1 VTSGSVKR
9 GIAIAGLCVSLS
21 STMSEAQS
29 PSPATAPPPAAPATP
44 AGPAA
49 QAQPARPPKPGINTP
64 GVKRDISTIKPISV
78 FPVPGNPD
86 WQVVTSDAVWVT
98 SGRKNLVGRLD
109 PKANTVVTLVET
121 ATRPCSGL
129 VEAFGSIWVPIC
141 GEQDKPDTKGLQR
154 IDPKTNKISATLT
167 VGPALSEGGITA
179 NEDSI
184 WMLSD
189 MKGILSRI
197 DPETNR
203 VVAEIQVPSGSSVV
217 VFGEDKAIWAVSTEN
232 SLVVR
237 VDPKTNLIT
246 DRVKVGPNP
255 RFTTAGGGSIWTLNQ
270 GDGTVS
276 RVDVKTR
283 KLITN
288 IEVGVVGG
296 GGEIAYGE
304 GFVWVTVFEIPL
316 SQIDPDT
323 NRVVKQ
329 WVGAGGD
336 AVRVGHGSVWL
347 SNIRQENVWRL
358 DPKQP

>member
-1 VTSGSVKR
+1 VKR
-9 GIAIAGLCVSLS
+9 SIAVLRGLAIAALCLSLLS
-21 STMSEAQS
+21 MTSEAQG
-29 PSPATAPPPAAPATP
+29 PSPAAPATAP
-44 AGPAA
+44 QGA
-49 QAQPARPPKPGINTP
+49 PARPPKPGVNTP
-64 GVKRDISTIKPISV
+64 GVKRDIATIKPLGV

-86 WQVVTSDAVWVT
+86 WQVVTPDAVWVT

-109 PKANTVVTLVET
+109 PKTNTVVTLVET

-129 VEAFGSIWVPIC
+129 VAAFGSIWVPIC
-141 GEQDKPDTKGLQR
+141 GEQDKPETKGLQR
-154 IDPKTNKISATLT
+154 IDPKTNTITATLN
-167 VGPALSEGGITA
+167 VGPALSEGGLTA

-203 VVAEIQVPSGSSVV
+203 VVAEIGVPTGSSVAV
-217 VFGEDKAIWAVSTEN
+217 LGEDKAIWVVSTAN
-232 SLVVR
+232 SVVVR
-237 VDPKTNLIT
+237 IDPKTNLIT
-246 DRVKVGPNP
+246 DRVNVGPNP
-255 RFTTAGGGSIWTLNQ
+255 RFTTVGGGSIWTLNQ

-276 RVDVKTR
+276 RIDIARK

-288 IEVGVVGG
+288 IDVGVPGG

-316 SQIDPDT
+316 TQIDPDNNT
-323 NRVVKQ
+323 VVKQ
-329 WVGAGGD
+329 WAGLGGD